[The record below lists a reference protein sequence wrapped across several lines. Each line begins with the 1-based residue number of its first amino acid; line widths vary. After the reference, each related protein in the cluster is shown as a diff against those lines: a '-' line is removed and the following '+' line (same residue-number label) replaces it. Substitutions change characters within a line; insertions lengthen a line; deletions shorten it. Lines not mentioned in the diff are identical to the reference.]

1 MNQSTLINHDSA
13 GIIDTNINVDNLH
26 ERLKN
31 TSFDAAQQRKL
42 NKSLQADNEL
52 LNKNFQSLTE

>member
-1 MNQSTLINHDSA
+1 MNQSTSLNHDS
-13 GIIDTNINVDNLH
+13 ISSENIENLY

-42 NKSLQADNEL
+42 NKTLQAENDL
-52 LNKNFQSLTE
+52 LNKNIQSLTEK

>member
-1 MNQSTLINHDSA
+1 MNQSTSLNHDS
-13 GIIDTNINVDNLH
+13 ISSENIENLY

-42 NKSLQADNEL
+42 NKTLQAENEL
-52 LNKNFQSLTE
+52 LNKNIQSLTEK

>member
-1 MNQSTLINHDSA
+1 MNQSTSLNHDS
-13 GIIDTNINVDNLH
+13 ISTENIENLY

-42 NKSLQADNEL
+42 NKTLQTENEL
-52 LNKNFQSLTE
+52 LNKNIQSLTEK

>member
-1 MNQSTLINHDSA
+1 MKSNPFQQDSVT
-13 GIIDTNINVDNLH
+13 IDNSMSIDNLY

-42 NKSLQADNEL
+42 NKSLQVNNEL
-52 LNKNFQSLTE
+52 LNKNLQSLTEK